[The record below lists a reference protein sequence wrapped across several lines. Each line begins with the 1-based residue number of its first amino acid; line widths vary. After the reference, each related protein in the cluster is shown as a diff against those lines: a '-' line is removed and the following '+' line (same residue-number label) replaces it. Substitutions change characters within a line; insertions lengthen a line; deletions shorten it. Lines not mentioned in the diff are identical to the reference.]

1 MNQSAITLSN
11 REVETAYLGKK
22 GTRSV
27 PGEGPLILSVETATF
42 GGGVCL
48 MRGTEV
54 LSTRVGDPHVSH
66 SNRLLQEI
74 ADSLEKAHA
83 SMSDVDLFAAA
94 VGPGSFTGL
103 RIGLAT
109 IKALAVTLGRPCLGI
124 HTLHILARSA
134 GASAATVAVLP
145 AGRGEVFVQLFAVS
159 QEDTVTEIDRPAHL
173 SPATMI
179 TKYGG
184 LPVLRWCGEGSQIHR
199 ELIRNHARERGI
211 EFQED
216 AVVHEARPQLG
227 WILAAQVMN
236 LSTHLGALA
245 LKEFERGEAVV
256 PANLTALYVRPSD
269 AELKCP

>member
-1 MNQSAITLSN
+1 M
-11 REVETAYLGKK
+11 
-22 GTRSV
+22 TRN
-27 PGEGPLILSVETATF
+27 GPLILSVETATF

-54 LSTRVGDPHVSH
+54 LSTSVGDPHVSH

-74 ADSLEKAHA
+74 ADSLEKAQA

-109 IKALAVTLGRPCLGI
+109 IKALAATLGRPCLGI
-124 HTLHILARSA
+124 PTLSILARSA
-134 GASAATVAVLP
+134 GASVATVAVLP
-145 AGRGEVFVQLFAVS
+145 AGRGEVFVQLLAVS
-159 QEDTVTEIDRPAHL
+159 QEDSVTEIDRPAHL
-173 SPATMI
+173 SPAAML

-184 LPVLRWCGEGSQIHR
+184 LPALRWCGEGAQIHR
-199 ELIRNHARERGI
+199 ELIMNQARERGI
-211 EFQED
+211 EFQDE
-216 AVVHEARPQLG
+216 AFVHEARPQLG
-227 WILAAQVMN
+227 WILARQVMN

-256 PANLTALYVRPSD
+256 PAHLTALYVRPSD
-269 AELKCP
+269 AELKCQ